1 MKKLGKLYGIGVG
14 PGDPELMTV
23 KGARLLSQCRMVFV
37 PKSREERD
45 SAALKIAGPFLDK
58 DSRVME
64 LMFPMVTDSRAL
76 SDHWDQAAQKIAD
89 FILDGV
95 DCCFLTL
102 GDPLLYSTYI
112 YLLRQLRRKIPDLE
126 ALTVPGVN
134 AFSAAA
140 ALTEFPV
147 GEAKAPVTII
157 PTADDL
163 AVVEEALEKG
173 GTVVLMKIGK
183 RLAKILDLLERLNL
197 MDQAVFVAR
206 AGQEGER
213 VETDLR
219 RLKREDPEAGY
230 LSIILVHADR
240 KGKS

>member
-1 MKKLGKLYGIGVG
+1 MNKLGKLYGIGVG
-14 PGDPELMTV
+14 PGDPELMTL
-23 KGARLLSQCRMVFV
+23 KGARLLRQCRMFFV

-45 SAALKIAGPFLDK
+45 SAALKIAAPLLGR
-58 DSRVME
+58 DSQIVE
-64 LMFPMVTDSRAL
+64 LSFPMITDPQAL
-76 SDHWDQAAQKIAD
+76 SDHWEAAAQRIAD
-89 FILDGV
+89 FLLDGQ

-112 YLLRQLRRKIPDLE
+112 YLLRRLRLKIPELE
-126 ALTVPGVN
+126 VLTIPGVT

-147 GEAKAPVTII
+147 GEAKTPVTII

-163 AVVEEALEKG
+163 AMVEEALKKD

-183 RLAKILDLLERLNL
+183 RLAKILDILERLEL

-206 AGQEGER
+206 AGQDGQR
-213 VETDLR
+213 IETDLR
-219 RLKREDPEAGY
+219 RLKKEDPEAGY
-230 LSIILVHADR
+230 LSIILVHAR
-240 KGKS
+240 GKGKT